1 MSVRQVEYNIS
12 LEVADP
18 SVLDRP
24 TLNIRSSGT
33 VPQDPE
39 VFTVHL
45 PCRSGVTAETDVR
58 LHVNLLLPRQPP
70 LRRKKT
76 NTLLT
81 FRRTRVCRSE
91 TTLPAEPGEGDR
103 RELMLEDA
111 TGPTRLGDP
120 PPEEDAGSSG
130 VLYMAIGCS
139 CGVVLVIMI
148 ILAVVLSRNSAAKRR
163 KRALR

>member
-1 MSVRQVEYNIS
+1 MAYNIS
-12 LEVADP
+12 LEVAEP
-18 SVLDRP
+18 SVLDQP

-33 VPQDPE
+33 VPQDHQII
-39 VFTVHL
+39 TVHL
-45 PCRSGVTAETDVR
+45 PCKPGITAETNVR
-58 LHVNLLLPRQPP
+58 LKIHLQLPRQPP

-91 TTLPAEPGEGDR
+91 EPPPVEPRRGDG
-103 RELMLEDA
+103 REVMLEDT

-120 PPEEDAGSSG
+120 PPDEDAGSSG
-130 VLYMAIGCS
+130 VLYMAIGSS

-148 ILAVVLSRNSAAKRR
+148 ILAVVLSRNNAAKRR

>member
-1 MSVRQVEYNIS
+1 MAYNIS
-12 LEVADP
+12 LEVAEP
-18 SVLDRP
+18 SVLDQP

-33 VPQDPE
+33 VPQDHQ

-45 PCRSGVTAETDVR
+45 PCRPGVTAETDVR
-58 LHVNLLLPRQPP
+58 LQIHLQLPRQPP
-70 LRRKKT
+70 LRRKRT

-91 TTLPAEPGEGDR
+91 QPAPPAAPRDGDR
-103 RELMLEDA
+103 PEVMLEDA
-111 TGPTRLGDP
+111 AGPTRLGDP
-120 PPEEDAGSSG
+120 PPEEDTGSSG
-130 VLYMAIGCS
+130 VLYMAVGSS

-148 ILAVVLSRNSAAKRR
+148 ILAVVLSRNNAAKRR